1 MEKIELKCRA
11 CGEEIKVYVDKLSQE
26 ITVLAVHTECAI
38 IYAKA
43 A

>member
-1 MEKIELKCRA
+1 MNEIIVTCRA
-11 CGEEIKVYVDKLSQE
+11 CGEQIVLQSNVKAQDL
-26 ITVLAVHTECAI
+26 TVLAVHSECAI